1 MRSNFFSIS
10 IGRCTGVVEKLHHKT
25 VLATQ
30 TASRPPKIDELLLTR
45 ILISWAPFRLDIGI
59 AKKNT
64 THEIVLNR
72 FHLFCH
78 FGSKGREALVDWSS
92 KQTRWLHFLHRRKD
106 YKCFSKSVNFKGYA
120 AAESILK
127 MSLDMKGWNVRLFS
141 WILSKN
147 QTDVQIYLFHFF
159 FFQTKIFLWCFR
171 HHIIWFYLGVLFFT
185 RVLVK
190 ESWWKLIDFGILVYF
205 EASYSFVLLYL
216 NNLFGCTLETL
227 KKNFCRFG
235 SKGRKALNSEQ
246 THWLHFLPLR
256 KNYKYLKKKAYF
268 KG

>member
-1 MRSNFFSIS
+1 MKSNFFSIP

-30 TASRPPKIDELLLTR
+30 TASRPPKIDEILLTR

-72 FHLFCH
+72 FHLFCR

-120 AAESILK
+120 AAQSILK
-127 MSLDMKGWNVRLFS
+127 LSVIWRVETWDSFRGFYPRIRRMFRFICLF
-141 WILSKN
+141 
-147 QTDVQIYLFHFF
+147 YF

-171 HHIIWFYLGVLFFT
+171 HHIVWFYLGVLFFIKLT
-185 RVLVK
+185 
-190 ESWWKLIDFGILVYF
+190 WK
-205 EASYSFVLLYL
+205 
-216 NNLFGCTLETL
+216 
-227 KKNFCRFG
+227 
-235 SKGRKALNSEQ
+235 
-246 THWLHFLPLR
+246 
-256 KNYKYLKKKAYF
+256 
-268 KG
+268 